1 MIPSAKNK
9 VYSHPLYRGRELPMS
24 SRIING
30 RWFSNIYDPENPK
43 VKIVVSLDAYAN
55 EKRKAQ
61 IALGGILK
69 DMENGIRPLSAK
81 SRISKLKIEGRVT
94 TRTAQILKTHLYPFF
109 GKYKPKEVDDG
120 LIEKYIA
127 SRYGRNAQGD
137 LQAFPNTINKEL
149 ITLQRLLQVPL
160 GKSYRLPKVTFRK
173 LKREIL
179 EPLTIQQIEIAAK
192 YVGARYVPL
201 YWIMAYTGVDISDA
215 IGLRPMDFK
224 ANWVKT
230 LRGKTSQKIEVPV
243 CPELRDILKAVPW
256 PLDKTERIFKDVNSK
271 EVSTN
276 IRRAFVRSG
285 LGGYGPKYLRRFIGS
300 ILLAQ
305 GCTKD
310 WIGKMLSHAEGSAET
325 DRYLG
330 VYKTQAE
337 EEFNKI
343 KLRR

>member
-9 VYSHPLYRGRELPMS
+9 VYSPPLYRGRELPMS

-69 DMENGIRPLSAK
+69 DMENGIRPLSAR
-81 SRISKLKIEGRVT
+81 SRISKLKIKGRVSS
-94 TRTAQILKTHLYPFF
+94 RAAQVLRTHLYPFF
-109 GKYKPKEVDDG
+109 GKYKPKEVTDG
-120 LIEKYIA
+120 LITDYIEH
-127 SRYGRNAQGD
+127 RFGRNREGE

-149 ITLQRLLQVPL
+149 LVLQQLLQVPF
-160 GKSYRLPKVTFRK
+160 GDGYRLPKIKFKR
-173 LKREIL
+173 LKREIMV
-179 EPLTIQQIEIAAK
+179 PLTIQQIELAAEH
-192 YVGARYVPL
+192 VGPRFVPV
-201 YWIMAYTGVDISDA
+201 YWIMALTGLDIGDA
-215 IGLRPMDFK
+215 INLRPMDFK
-224 ANWVKT
+224 DNWLKT
-230 LRGKTSQKIEVPV
+230 IRGKTEQKIEVPV
-243 CPELRDILKAVPW
+243 CPQLRDLLKAVPW
-256 PLDKTERIFKDVNSK
+256 PLDKTEKIFTGINSK

-276 IRRAFVRSG
+276 IRRAFVSAG
-285 LGGYGPKYLRRFIGS
+285 LGGYGSKYLRRFIGS

-310 WIGKMLSHAEGSAET
+310 WIAKMLSHAEGSAET

-343 KLRR
+343 KMWR